1 MARNYFELSNCCK
14 KINILFNLKPGSIH
28 PVCVAITEDTKLW
41 TEEQQ
46 SLRSYVN

>member
-1 MARNYFELSNCCK
+1 MERNYFELSNCCK

-28 PVCVAITEDTKLW
+28 LVCVAITEDIW

-46 SLRSYVN
+46 SLRIYVN